1 MQRLALMMAV
11 MMLGMPPVNG
21 CNTSVGPGSQGAGD
35 QAEMMCSPSAWFGN
49 SGETLTTEK
58 GINSPHWM
66 ETHPWSQAGFRSS
79 GSCNKFSR
87 GWKAWQ
93 R

>member
-21 CNTSVGPGSQGAGD
+21 YNTSVGPGSQGAGD
-35 QAEMMCSPSAWFGN
+35 QAEMMFPPLHGSATAGKPWQQRKR
-49 SGETLTTEK
+49 LAQ
-58 GINSPHWM
+58 PHCM
-66 ETHPWSQAGFRSS
+66 ETHLWSQEGFQSG

-87 GWKAWQ
+87 GWTA
-93 R
+93 